1 MANVDDFSPLL
12 LLAHF
17 GTLLATYLKGTP
29 GFCTNSRYSSMHIID
44 EYMRGVHAYILV
56 YYITIACNYL
66 FHF

>member
-29 GFCTNSRYSSMHIID
+29 SSMHIID
-44 EYMRGVHAYILV
+44 EYMRACIHPCILH
-56 YYITIACNYL
+56 NYSMQL
-66 FHF
+66 FASLLNLQDLV